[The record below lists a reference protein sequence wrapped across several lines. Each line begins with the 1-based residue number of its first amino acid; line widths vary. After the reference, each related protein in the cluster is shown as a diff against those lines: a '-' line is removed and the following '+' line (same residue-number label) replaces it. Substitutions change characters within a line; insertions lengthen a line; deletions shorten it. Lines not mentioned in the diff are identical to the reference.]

1 VIKIKYQGIKVLK
14 LDFNLLF
21 WKVFGVNQR
30 VYEPLDIFK
39 VKRDKRADEKDYS
52 NFIKSDNLLSN
63 ENYFQQF
70 HRETEIFYIFFI
82 NYLLGENPLTE
93 FYVHELNNITN
104 NYNFFNNFNLK
115 EEIYINMYSFQIALI
130 IEKMHSEKIDISL
143 FNESLEKNSIQPFI
157 NKCKLKTKTKTQKEL
172 ASEFSYINHKMIENY
187 SNYKI
192 KLDETSPTTFEKDLS
207 KWKKGKEFPSFIKLL
222 VIINTI
228 EKDNSSEK
236 IGIFFQLLVI
246 RSLLYIQQEFKISDK
261 IKNKFSN
268 QLNKFIKQLKKTR
281 DTVGKSNLTSIED
294 IIVKKQQKYVINF
307 PNYKNHDKDPI
318 ANILELL
325 HSRMNEFIKFN
336 YPNKIVDITIADRE
350 IIIEKFNRCKINT
363 DYLSL
368 LNDIQDVSQDIL
380 YNQTINGY
388 YNFVRFIISIK
399 IKNKTLFNEKYKYLD
414 RSLGTLLSLYGIKK
428 ELSSFSKILKDKND
442 LVECIDLISEYMN
455 KLSTLE

>member
-1 VIKIKYQGIKVLK
+1 LKV
-14 LDFNLLF
+14 DFNLLF
-21 WKVFGVNQR
+21 WQVFGVNQR

-39 VKRDKRADEKDYS
+39 VKRDKRADEKNYS

-82 NYLLGENPLTE
+82 NYLLGKNPLTE
-93 FYVHELNNITN
+93 FYVHELNNITI
-104 NYNFFNNFNLK
+104 NYKLFNYINIK
-115 EEIYINMYSFQIALI
+115 EEKYINMYSFQIALI
-130 IEKMHSEKIDISL
+130 IEKMHSKNIDISL
-143 FNESLEKNSIQPFI
+143 FNESLKKNSIQPFI
-157 NKCKLKTKTKTQKEL
+157 NKCKFKTQKEL
-172 ASEFSYINHKMIENY
+172 ACAFSYINDEMIKHY
-187 SNYKI
+187 RNYKI
-192 KLDETSPTTFEKDLS
+192 KLEEISPTTFEKDLS

-236 IGIFFQLLVI
+236 IGIFFQLLII

-281 DTVGKSNLTSIED
+281 YTVDKSKLTSIED

-307 PNYKNHDKDPI
+307 SNFINHDEDSI

-325 HSRMNEFIKFN
+325 YSRMNEFIKFN

-350 IIIEKFNRCKINT
+350 IIIEKFNRCKTNT

-380 YNQTINGY
+380 YNQIINIY

-399 IKNKTLFNEKYKYLD
+399 IKDKTLFNEKYKYLN
-414 RSLGTLLSLYGIKK
+414 RSLGTILSLYGIEK
-428 ELSSFSKILKDKND
+428 ELSSFSKILKDKNN
-442 LVECIDLISEYMN
+442 LVECIDIISEYMN

>member
-1 VIKIKYQGIKVLK
+1 
-14 LDFNLLF
+14 
-21 WKVFGVNQR
+21 
-30 VYEPLDIFK
+30 
-39 VKRDKRADEKDYS
+39 
-52 NFIKSDNLLSN
+52 
-63 ENYFQQF
+63 
-70 HRETEIFYIFFI
+70 
-82 NYLLGENPLTE
+82 
-93 FYVHELNNITN
+93 
-104 NYNFFNNFNLK
+104 
-115 EEIYINMYSFQIALI
+115 MYSFQIALI

-207 KWKKGKEFPSFIKLL
+207 KWKKRKEFPSFIKLL

-236 IGIFFQLLVI
+236 IGIFFQLLII

-350 IIIEKFNRCKINT
+350 IIIEKFNRCKTNT

-368 LNDIQDVSQDIL
+368 LIQFHHVM
-380 YNQTINGY
+380 
-388 YNFVRFIISIK
+388 VA
-399 IKNKTLFNEKYKYLD
+399 
-414 RSLGTLLSLYGIKK
+414 
-428 ELSSFSKILKDKND
+428 
-442 LVECIDLISEYMN
+442 
-455 KLSTLE
+455 